1 MPKKTLD
8 SVFLDLRQR
17 FKSGVYSGA
26 AKGIDSAYDSSKSV
40 V

>member
-8 SVFLDLRQR
+8 NAFFGLRQR

-26 AKGIDSAYDSSKSV
+26 AKSIDSAYDSSKSAV
-40 V
+40 